1 MKNFNMKLF
10 ILIIVMLSMSGCYY
24 KYTGA
29 NSTLDRRVHIF
40 AVRQSPLPPT
50 YNRIRTV
57 HLAEPLPSRDNHPVS
72 NRIITPVFQFE
83 AENSTFDEVALILAN
98 TAKYSAHCDP
108 GIANKKV
115 SSRIESVAKSLG
127 IENQIIYDIES
138 FEWNDIQFNNY
149 RKELNQFTE
158 YSKQFLSNALK

>member
-10 ILIIVMLSMSGCYY
+10 ILIIVMLSMPGCHY

-40 AVRQSPLPPT
+40 AVRQLPLAPT

-108 GIANKKV
+108 DIANKKV
-115 SSRIESVAKSLG
+115 SIITLGTIDEIAKE
-127 IENQIIYDIES
+127 IENETGITVNIDHK
-138 FEWNDIQFNNY
+138 N
-149 RKELNQFTE
+149 KEVRFLG
-158 YSKQFLSNALK
+158 SKK

>member
-10 ILIIVMLSMSGCYY
+10 ILIIVMLSMSGCHY
-24 KYTGA
+24 KYTGT

-40 AVRQSPLPPT
+40 AVRQSPLAPT

-83 AENSTFDEVALILAN
+83 VALILAN

-108 GIANKKV
+108 DIANKKV
-115 SSRIESVAKSLG
+115 SIITLGTIDEIAKE
-127 IENQIIYDIES
+127 IENETGITVNIDHK
-138 FEWNDIQFNNY
+138 N
-149 RKELNQFTE
+149 KEVRFLG
-158 YSKQFLSNALK
+158 SKK